1 MRAKSKLVV
10 FALSAMMIMTFG
22 IAAYAQTTTN
32 FWFVSSTPTNV
43 VQTGVAEVL
52 GEVRITA
59 ANAPYVQQ
67 PSVASTISVTY
78 NVPIANAFT
87 GTRPINLGT
96 GAIAD
101 PLGIT
106 ITFAGNFVAL
116 GVAAQVNNNPGNGTG
131 TITISIPPGI
141 TPSVDALIK
150 VNGVRGRVTGITA
163 PATVNANLTAN
174 PSFSH
179 SFVNVSTV
187 IVAYPQPGLVVTFT
201 SAVYPICHVTDEA
214 CINIKEGFAGAF
226 VEENTVPSTDNVIV
240 GPRPTYGA
248 TNHTQIRIQLQNVP
262 ANDTISWPLT
272 VLANNSTA
280 WLALTSGSTTTE
292 AIYDYKTTNQGNS
305 DLITETFDVC
315 ISPTGNPKGSAGPP
329 VVPPVGL
336 IKIPSNS
343 GFGTATTSVELYPKD
358 SETDTPFVSPWDTP
372 AEFRPSFE
380 GPVITGNLFSVT
392 KCVTYLLWPYLA
404 ASSPENGGFDSG
416 VAVANT
422 SADGDITA
430 GPFVDVTNGAAPQ
443 SGQIVF
449 FGWPMFPVGTTPPTA
464 PLTYT
469 VPNLEAG
476 NTWADSF
483 SDTSTGGIGTVFGN
497 FIGYV
502 IARCDFQYG
511 HGFGFITAKYGS
523 AVPVLSEGYLA
534 LVIPDPS
541 ITGGRRASPA
551 NVENSGEDLG
561 E

>member
-10 FALSAMMIMTFG
+10 FALSAMMIMTFT

-67 PSVASTISVTY
+67 PSVDSTISVTY
-78 NVPIANAFT
+78 NVPIANAFS
-87 GTRPINLGT
+87 GQASDN
-96 GAIAD
+96 GAGV
-101 PLGIT
+101 LNSGVTTEGIT
-106 ITFAGNFVAL
+106 ITVAGNFADAGL
-116 GVAAQVNNNPGNGTG
+116 KAQVSNNPANGSG
-131 TITISIPPGI
+131 TITISVPAGL
-141 TPSVDALIK
+141 TPSTDALIK
-150 VNGVRGRVTGITA
+150 INGVRGRVTGITA

-187 IVAYPQPGLVVTFT
+187 IVAYPQPGLVVTY
-201 SAVYPICHVTDEA
+201 SGAVDPICQPVNPATIH
-214 CINIKEGFAGAF
+214 IGEGFAGAF
-226 VEENTVPSTDNVIV
+226 VQEQSIASYANPAN
-240 GPRPTYGA
+240 PRPGYGA
-248 TNHTQIRIQLQNVP
+248 TNHTQIRIMVQNLP
-262 ANDTISWPLT
+262 ANVTIVWP
-272 VLANNSTA
+272 VLVAADQENSTA
-280 WLALTSGSTTTE
+280 TLNLLSGSTSTQ
-292 AIYDYKTTNQGNS
+292 AIYDFQTLNQGNS
-305 DLITETFDVC
+305 DLITESFSLVLH
-315 ISPTGNPKGSAGPP
+315 SPKTTSGIT
-329 VVPPVGL
+329 V
-336 IKIPSNS
+336 PSNS
-343 GFGTATTSVELYPKD
+343 GFGQATASTELFPKD
-358 SETDTPFVSPWDTP
+358 SETDTPFVSPWDTL

-380 GPVITGNLFSVT
+380 GPVISGNLLAVT

-422 SADGDITA
+422 SADGDMTA
-430 GPFVDVTNGAAPQ
+430 GPFVDVSDGAAAQ

-449 FGWPMFPVGTTPPTA
+449 YGWPMFPVGTTPPTA

-483 SDTSTGGIGTVFGN
+483 SDTSTGGLGTVFGN

-502 IARCDFQYG
+502 IARADFQYA

-523 AVPVLSEGYLA
+523 AVPVLAQGYIA
-534 LVIPDPS
+534 NVIPDPS
-541 ITGGRRASPA
+541 ITGGRNADPA
-551 NVENSGEDLG
+551 NVDGSGENLG
-561 E
+561 N